1 MHVLV
6 NEIRTADYLEELA
19 LRIEWYFRN
28 AALTT
33 HSHSYRLDAVFS
45 MQQIVQGDKSYYEIF
60 KTII

>member
-1 MHVLV
+1 M
-6 NEIRTADYLEELA
+6 ELA
-19 LRIEWYFRN
+19 LRIEWYFWN
-28 AALTT
+28 ASLTT

>member
-19 LRIEWYFRN
+19 LRIEWYFWN